1 MDGLIFSPI
10 AFVNNLVYMLA
21 GMLGVF
27 LIIGIIIGA
36 TICLQKYTGKK
47 KKDNE

>member
-1 MDGLIFSPI
+1 MYFNLM
-10 AFVNNLVYMLA
+10 AFINNLVYMLA

-36 TICLQKYTGKK
+36 TVCLQKYTGKK
-47 KKDNE
+47 EQK